1 MTGNEDTAKKINK
14 FFTSVF
20 TKEGG
25 RQMPET
31 DLNFPGE
38 NEGNTK
44 EIRIM
49 PKQVSKG
56 VRRKTNKTIK
66 FSSCHLEIWKRVT
79 RIKKLGRRRK
89 AINCVS

>member
-1 MTGNEDTAKKINK
+1 MTGNEDTAKKINE

-66 FSSCHLEIWKRVT
+66 FSSCHLEIWKKSYKNKEARKE
-79 RIKKLGRRRK
+79 KKS
-89 AINCVS
+89 N